1 MRTIEAGGVCI
12 DEVEFH
18 DETLPH
24 VGFTLEARATY
35 RCPLGGGVLA
45 DVMGGGKT
53 VTALALIAAGRQRA
67 AEGLP
72 KGSPHQLKAT
82 LVVAPPI
89 LLQQWDDER
98 KKFTGDKLRSIVIRS
113 PSALKQV
120 TNPTDGV

>member
-1 MRTIEAGGVCI
+1 
-12 DEVEFH
+12 
-18 DETLPH
+18 
-24 VGFTLEARATY
+24 
-35 RCPLGGGVLA
+35 
-45 DVMGGGKT
+45 MGGGKT

-67 AEGLP
+67 AQGLP

-82 LVVAPPI
+82 RVVAPPI